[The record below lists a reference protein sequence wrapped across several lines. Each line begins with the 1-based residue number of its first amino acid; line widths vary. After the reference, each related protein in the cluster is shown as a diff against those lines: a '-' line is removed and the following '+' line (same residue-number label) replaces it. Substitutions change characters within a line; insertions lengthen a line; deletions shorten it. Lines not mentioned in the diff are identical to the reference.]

1 MKFLLPE
8 RLYWY
13 LMDDMLQPLGK
24 LLRSARQKHFPKGQI
39 ILYEGDIPSE
49 VFIIKTGA
57 VKLYDIDD
65 QGNEKILHIVK
76 APALLPFA
84 FFSGGTE
91 PIRWF
96 YTALTDCDAYVLSEP
111 KLLRTLQT
119 DGNLATSLMQTFSS
133 DVHELLTRLSSLGK
147 TNARGKLLAALKFLV
162 VRHAKERRS
171 GWWRVHFPVSHQL
184 LADMS
189 GITRESAA
197 VVMKELQDEKI
208 TRNPR
213 MTILEINREKLLSAD
228 L

>member
-1 MKFLLPE
+1 MKFLPAN

-13 LMDDMLQPLGK
+13 LMDDMPPPLQK

-49 VFIIKTGA
+49 VYVIKDGA

-76 APALLPFA
+76 SPALLPFA

-111 KLLRTLQT
+111 KLLHNLQT
-119 DGNLATSLMQTFSS
+119 DGTLAVALINSFSN
-133 DVHELLTRLSSLGK
+133 DVHELLTRLSSLEK
-147 TNARGKLLAALKFLV
+147 TNARGKLTAALKFLAA
-162 VRHAKERRS
+162 RHAKARRS

-184 LADMS
+184 MADMS
-189 GITRESAA
+189 GITRESTA
-197 VVMKELQDEKI
+197 VVMKDLQDEKI
-208 TRNPR
+208 VRSPR
-213 MTILEINREKLLSAD
+213 ITILEINRQKLFD
-228 L
+228 T